1 MKRHQS
7 RLLVIASV
15 LGMLLLVPLSW
26 LLPFPHG
33 FSKPP
38 VKPDEWVQETPTIRT
53 PFSPPNGGREIRSL
67 SVHPEGNDWLF
78 VECART
84 GDNRCDVMRYQWKTG
99 KLYRYGLPTGYTYPY
114 AHYSPQGN
122 YIVMSR
128 RRISG
133 HSDDEQ
139 RRSLDAMQILLMR
152 SDGGGLEVLP
162 LARGNKLSPFMSRD
176 ESRIAFWRTGRI
188 LPPGQRLGLL
198 DFDIWE
204 FDRAHATERPFAGIF
219 KFVSGGQAQYLSGDE
234 ILFRTFGPAGHLWS
248 YEPLYGGSRIH
259 RMRRGDTRLPEP
271 HVFSGIKYAE
281 MPTMDRAGN
290 LYLWGQTPRYGLSV
304 IRIEPGGQRRA
315 WQPGVRFVPQ
325 ELICD
330 PAGTYLATIY
340 WDQPMDV
347 TNRPGG
353 LAMLDIA
360 TDTWTAIALPLWR
373 DAETI
378 PVSTSACG
386 MHNGAQGCSI
396 NSRSD

>member
-1 MKRHQS
+1 MKRHHAY
-7 RLLVIASV
+7 LLVIMSV
-15 LGMLLLVPLSW
+15 LAMLLLVPLSW

-33 FSKPP
+33 FAKAHAKS
-38 VKPDEWVQETPTIRT
+38 DERAQATPTMQT

-67 SVHPEGNDWLF
+67 SVHPDGNDWLF
-78 VECART
+78 VECVRT

-99 KLYRYGLPTGYTYPY
+99 KLYRYGLPAGYTYPY

-128 RRISG
+128 RRIAG
-133 HSDDEQ
+133 DSDDEQ

-152 SDGGGLEVLP
+152 SDGEGLQILP
-162 LARGNKLSPFMSRD
+162 LARGNKLSPFMSLD

-204 FDRAHATERPFAGIF
+204 FDRADATERPFAGIF
-219 KFVSGGQAQYLSGDE
+219 KFVSGGQAQYLSDDE
-234 ILFRTFGPAGHLWS
+234 ILFRTFGPAGHLS
-248 YEPLYGGSRIH
+248 SSESLYGRSSVH
-259 RMRRGDTRLPEP
+259 RMRRADTRLPEP
-271 HVFSGIKYAE
+271 QVFSGIKYAE

-290 LYLWGQTPRYGLSV
+290 LYLWGQTPRYGLTV

-315 WQPGVRFVPQ
+315 WQPGLGFIPQ

-330 PAGTYLATIY
+330 PAGAYLASIY

-360 TDTWTAIALPLWR
+360 TDTWTAISLPSWR
-373 DAETI
+373 DAEII
-378 PVSTSACG
+378 PVNTSASG
-386 MHNGAQGCSI
+386 VDNGAKWGSI
-396 NSRSD
+396 ISRS